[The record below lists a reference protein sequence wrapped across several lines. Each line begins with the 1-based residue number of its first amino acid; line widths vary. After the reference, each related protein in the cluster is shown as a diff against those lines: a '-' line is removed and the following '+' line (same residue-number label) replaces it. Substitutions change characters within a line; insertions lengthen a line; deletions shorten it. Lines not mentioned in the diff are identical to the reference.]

1 MIIWRNRRMKLLENW
16 KNSGKLNNV
25 IKVRCV
31 LLNLFYLC
39 WTQVVHG
46 LLCMSALPSVQNTE
60 RVANLCMVYSV
71 CLPSVQNTERVANLC
86 MVICIITVTVFV
98 QSLKSYCIHIE
109 DGHLLFW
116 TDLNNFS
123 NKNFDVLN
131 LVIFVITCCREYLV
145 CVICNCIFQF
155 NIIFKSCTHI
165 EDVLILYY
173 FRQI

>member
-31 LLNLFYLC
+31 LFNLFYLC

-46 LLCMSALPSVQNTE
+46 LLCMSA
-60 RVANLCMVYSV
+60 
-71 CLPSVQNTERVANLC
+71 LPSVQNTERVANLC

>member
-1 MIIWRNRRMKLLENW
+1 MHNLWRV
-16 KNSGKLNNV
+16 S
-25 IKVRCV
+25 
-31 LLNLFYLC
+31 
-39 WTQVVHG
+39 
-46 LLCMSALPSVQNTE
+46 
-60 RVANLCMVYSV
+60 NLCMVYSV

-165 EDVLILYY
+165 EVLYIFLICIQSQCKVRML
-173 FRQI
+173 FNENFCSHRFCKQWNSTTCNDKNVKVQS